1 MKDKLIVLNE
11 AIKTKLGLCCSK
23 GCFHRAVV
31 DVNLPQVNIKR
42 CLCDK
47 HLKKLQKKLSG
58 GTLVM
63 EVEQ

>member
-1 MKDKLIVLNE
+1 MRNKLIAWNV

-31 DVNLPQVNIKR
+31 DVNLPQVNVKR

-47 HLKKLQKKLSG
+47 YLRNCRKIYQ
-58 GTLVM
+58 
-63 EVEQ
+63 VEL